1 MQNQIAITAAQAD
14 EAVRL
19 FAEHGYHGAALDRV
33 GAALG
38 LTPEQIYAR
47 AGGRNGLLLSLLH
60 HCRDRLNNRQGP
72 FLHSASPL
80 LDLER
85 WLARLAAARD
95 AQDLPAPFLI
105 LDTVGVAGVQDMVLN
120 AAIQSYLAQIR
131 AMLSDIV
138 RRAIQ
143 AGVLIDGVDCDAAGD
158 FLFGALLGLRALQRI
173 DAAPLAARHY
183 VSGVMHY
190 LQRLKRDTAA
200 SPIAATHSLA

>member
-1 MQNQIAITAAQAD
+1 MLNQIVITTAQAD
-14 EAVRL
+14 QALRL
-19 FAEHGYHGAALDRV
+19 LARHGYHGTTPDRL
-33 GAALG
+33 GTALG
-38 LTPEQIYAR
+38 LTPEQVYAR

-60 HCRDRLNNRQGP
+60 HCRDRLAGADAGFP
-72 FLHSASPL
+72 SGAASV

-95 AQDLPAPFLI
+95 AEDLPAPLLMLEI
-105 LDTVGVAGVQDMVLN
+105 AGEAGAHDMVLK
-120 AAIQSYLAQIR
+120 AAIQSYLDQFR

-138 RRAIQ
+138 RRAVR
-143 AGVLIDGVDCDAAGD
+143 AGALIDGVDCDAAGD

-190 LQRLKRDTAA
+190 LQRLKRDTAP
-200 SPIAATHSLA
+200 SPIEESHSPA